1 MAPIYS
7 SSTYLQTGNY
17 KPQSIVNLLTLER
30 NFFNMCKF
38 LACFYRSWS
47 CIGRCLR
54 LVTMNFDFWNHEQ
67 YISYKQKAVNC
78 SSTFAVVFPILPVL
92 FRLLGMSVVP
102 KTTEKFYDSVVTEAM
117 KNRKDKETVSLIG
130 NYLNMGLVIS
140 WWKHCVRLRV

>member
-1 MAPIYS
+1 M
-7 SSTYLQTGNY
+7 
-17 KPQSIVNLLTLER
+17 
-30 NFFNMCKF
+30 
-38 LACFYRSWS
+38 
-47 CIGRCLR
+47 
-54 LVTMNFDFWNHEQ
+54 
-67 YISYKQKAVNC
+67 
-78 SSTFAVVFPILPVL
+78 FPILPVL